1 MTGRA
6 AKKVPDYHKKKKKTY
21 KSKSRNKALR
31 EDGPFL
37 PKEQDDVWIPSM
49 QSIPKGY
56 KKLA

>member
-1 MTGRA
+1 VRL
-6 AKKVPDYHKKKKKTY
+6 KKFQITTKKKTY

>member
-1 MTGRA
+1 VTGRA
-6 AKKVPDYHKKKKKTY
+6 AKKVPDYHKKKKTY
-21 KSKSRNKALR
+21 KTKSRNKALR
-31 EDGPFL
+31 EGGPFL